1 MFNQLD
7 DDTENFKNSGLANVK
22 LIASL
27 ASSQETTSS
36 KRRPRSPPRPSQQ
49 PVVFNDKLGKGDET
63 KKARIGLTLR
73 FPGFIKVENRSY
85 CNRPTSKRLKIFYT

>member
-1 MFNQLD
+1 MRD
-7 DDTENFKNSGLANVK
+7 SFKNSGLANVK

-49 PVVFNDKLGKGDET
+49 PVVFNDKGGSAGKGDES
-63 KKARIGLTLR
+63 KKA
-73 FPGFIKVENRSY
+73 NRTY
-85 CNRPTSKRLKIFYT
+85 TSNGANQ

>member
-1 MFNQLD
+1 MILKIS
-7 DDTENFKNSGLANVK
+7 KNSGLANVK

-49 PVVFNDKLGKGDET
+49 PVVFNDKVGKGDHET
-63 KKARIGLTLR
+63 KKARLGLIHL
-73 FPGFIKVENRSY
+73 FFGVHKIRS
-85 CNRPTSKRLKIFYT
+85 NADKPIFTRLKIFNT